1 MARFNYKLQGVLNL
15 RIQQEEQVKMEFAVA
30 NKALNDQLDILEEYK
45 RRKEEYVQ
53 EGYALRSESRM
64 NVREIVDNNY
74 AEKQMDVII
83 QNQQVVVERYRAKYE
98 VARIKLTKAIQERKM
113 QEKLREKAYAAFVE
127 EEKEAEAKETDER
140 SSFVYTKRAREGE

>member
-15 RIQQEEQVKMEFAVA
+15 RMQQEEQVKMEFAVA
-30 NKALNDQLDILEEYK
+30 NKNLNDQIDILEELK
-45 RRKEEYVQ
+45 RRKEEYIQ
-53 EGYALRSESRM
+53 EGYALRNENRM

-74 AEKQMDVII
+74 AEKQMDVMI
-83 QNQQVVVERYRAKYE
+83 QDQQVVVESYRAKYE

-113 QEKLREKAYAAFVE
+113 QEKLREKAFANFIE

>member
-15 RIQQEEQVKMEFAVA
+15 RLQQEEQVKMEFAVA
-30 NKALNDQLDILEEYK
+30 NKELNDQLDILEEYK
-45 RRKEEYVQ
+45 RRKEAYIQ
-53 EGYALRSESRM
+53 EGYALRNESIM

-74 AEKQMDVII
+74 AEKQMDVLI
-83 QNQQVVVERYRAKYE
+83 QNQQVVVDSYRAKYE

-113 QEKLREKAYAAFVE
+113 QERLREKAFAAFME